1 MKAIVLAAGYGTRL
15 YPLTKNKP
23 KMLLP
28 IAERPMINYI
38 IERLNAVEEIGEYL
52 VVTNHRFAD
61 QISEWAASAPAN
73 KPVRVIDD
81 GTIDNNDR
89 LGAIGDIRYV
99 LGKAEI
105 VEEHLV
111 VASDNLF
118 EFDINAFVSVC
129 REKGAAALAL
139 KDMKDMAGSSMIS
152 QYSVVELDENKKV
165 VRFEEK
171 PANPKTSLIST
182 CCYIFPADNRSL
194 IDKYLLE
201 GNNPDAPGYYIQ
213 WLYSKRDVYGFVF
226 TEPWFDIGDIDSYDE
241 ANALYS
247 KRLVRD

>member
-15 YPLTKNKP
+15 YPLTKDKP

-28 IAERPMINYI
+28 IAERPMIDHT
-38 IERLNAVEEIGEYL
+38 IERLNEVEEIGEYL

-61 QISEWAASAPAN
+61 QISEWADSAPTT
-73 KPVRVIDD
+73 KPIRVIDD
-81 GTIDNNDR
+81 GTMNNDDR
-89 LGAIGDIRYV
+89 LGAIDDIRYV
-99 LGKAEI
+99 LGEAEI
-105 VEEHLV
+105 MEEHLV

-118 EFDINAFVSVC
+118 EFDVNAFVSVC
-129 REKGAAALAL
+129 RDKEAAALAL
-139 KDMKDMAGSSMIS
+139 KDMAGSPLIS
-152 QYSVVELDENKKV
+152 QYSVVELDENNKV
-165 VRFEEK
+165 IRFEEK
-171 PANPKTSLIST
+171 PANPKTSLVST

-226 TEPWFDIGDIDSYDE
+226 EESWFDIGDIDSYDE
-241 ANALYS
+241 ANTLYTQ
-247 KRLVRD
+247 RLG

>member
-28 IAERPMINYI
+28 IAERPMIDYT
-38 IERLNAVEEIGEYL
+38 IEKLNAVEEIEEYF

-61 QISEWAASAPAN
+61 QISKWAASAPTT
-73 KPVRVIDD
+73 KPVKVIDD
-81 GTIDNNDR
+81 GTMDNDDR
-89 LGAIGDIRYV
+89 LGAIDDIRYV
-99 LGKAEI
+99 LGKADI
-105 VEEHLV
+105 MEEHLV

-118 EFDINAFVSVC
+118 EFDVNAFVSVC
-129 REKGAAALAL
+129 KDKGAAVVAL
-139 KDMKDMAGSSMIS
+139 KDMAGSKMIS
-152 QYSVVELDENKKV
+152 EYSVVELDKDQKV

-171 PANPKTSLIST
+171 PANPKTSLVSI

-226 TEPWFDIGDIDSYDE
+226 TESWFDIGDIDSYDE
-241 ANALYS
+241 ANALYLE
-247 KRLVRD
+247 RLVQD